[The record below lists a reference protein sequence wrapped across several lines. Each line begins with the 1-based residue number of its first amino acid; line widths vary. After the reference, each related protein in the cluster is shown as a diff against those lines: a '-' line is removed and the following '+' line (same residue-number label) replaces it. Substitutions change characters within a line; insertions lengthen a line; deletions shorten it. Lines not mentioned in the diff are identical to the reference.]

1 MVPAYVSTFIVLFQM
16 MAVIVILAYL
26 ITRTQSFSEVLSG
39 VVTWKNQL
47 FMIIFFGIMSIYG
60 TESGILVL
68 GAPVNIRDLG
78 PMVGGLA
85 CGPVVGLGAGLI
97 GAAYR
102 FGLGGFTCTA
112 CSLATILAGFLAGVI
127 YLLNHRK
134 FVGWQIAVSFA
145 ILMEGLHMG
154 LVLLLSRPFPQAV
167 ELVSL
172 VAAPMIL
179 ANAVGMLI
187 FAVIIQ
193 NLVSERKTKRERDA
207 YERELERKK
216 AELEVARDIQMS
228 LLPATLPDV
237 PGIDLAAR
245 SIPAKEVG
253 GDFYDVILLPGHK
266 TGLIIADVSGKG
278 VPAALFMALSRTV
291 LRATATWHARPGDA
305 IRDANAM
312 ITADAGSGM
321 FVTLFFGVY
330 DAQAHQLT
338 YVNAGHNPPILFR
351 NNGLTEELR
360 GTGIALGVLEET
372 HYNEQ
377 SISLS
382 PGDLLVLY
390 TDGVTEAM
398 DAREEQYGTERLLDA
413 VRSMPKKSAAEVL
426 NRIVERVN
434 GFSGPTPQ
442 YDDVTLMI
450 LRVVAP

>member
-1 MVPAYVSTFIVLFQM
+1 MVSAYLSTFIVLFQM

-26 ITRTQSFSEVLSG
+26 ITRTRSFSEVLSG
-39 VVTWKNQL
+39 VFTWKNQL
-47 FMIIFFGIMSIYG
+47 FLIIFFGIMSIYG
-60 TESGILVL
+60 TESGILIL
-68 GAPVNIRDLG
+68 GAPVNVRDLG

-85 CGPVVGLGAGLI
+85 CGPVVGVGAGLI

-127 YLLNHRK
+127 YLLNHRR

-154 LVLLLSRPFPQAV
+154 LVLLLSPPLSQAV

-187 FAVIIQ
+187 FAVMIG
-193 NLVSERKTKRERDA
+193 NLVTERKTKSERDT

-216 AELEVARDIQMS
+216 AELEVAREIQMS
-228 LLPATLPDV
+228 LLPATLPVV
-237 PGIDLAAR
+237 PGIELAAR
-245 SIPAKEVG
+245 AIPAKEIG
-253 GDFYDVILLPGHK
+253 GDFYDVVLLPGQK
-266 TGLIIADVSGKG
+266 AGLIIADVSGKG

-291 LRATATWHARPGDA
+291 LRATATWHTRPRDA
-305 IRDANAM
+305 IRDANA
-312 ITADAGSGM
+312 IIAADAGSGM

-330 DAQAHQLT
+330 DATARQLT
-338 YVNAGHNPPILFR
+338 YVNAGHNPPILFH
-351 NNGLTEELR
+351 NSGLTEELG
-360 GTGIALGVLEET
+360 GTGVALGALEQTDYDERC
-372 HYNEQ
+372 
-377 SISLS
+377 ISFS

-390 TDGVTEAM
+390 TDGVTEAVNAA
-398 DAREEQYGTERLLDA
+398 DEQFGTERLVET
-413 VRSMPKKSAAEVL
+413 VRSIMGKTASEILEEIVGAV
-426 NRIVERVN
+426 NR
-434 GFSGPTPQ
+434 FSGPTPQ

-450 LRVVAP
+450 LRVVPP

>member
-1 MVPAYVSTFIVLFQM
+1 MVSAYLSTFIVLFQM

-26 ITRTQSFSEVLSG
+26 ITRTRSFSEVLSG
-39 VVTWKNQL
+39 VFTWKNQL
-47 FMIIFFGIMSIYG
+47 FLIIFFGIMSIYG
-60 TESGILVL
+60 TESGILIL
-68 GAPVNIRDLG
+68 GAPVNVRDLG

-85 CGPVVGLGAGLI
+85 CGPVVGVGAGLI

-112 CSLATILAGFLAGVI
+112 CSLATVLAGFLAGVI
-127 YLLNHRK
+127 YLLNHQR

-154 LVLLLSRPFPQAV
+154 LVLLLSTPLSQAV

-187 FAVIIQ
+187 FAVMIG
-193 NLVSERKTKRERDA
+193 NLVTERKTKSERDI

-216 AELEVARDIQMS
+216 AELEVAREIQMS
-228 LLPATLPDV
+228 LLPATLPVV
-237 PGIDLAAR
+237 PGIELAAR
-245 SIPAKEVG
+245 AIPAKEIG
-253 GDFYDVILLPGHK
+253 GDFYDVVLLPGGK

-291 LRATATWHARPGDA
+291 LRATATWHTRPRDA
-305 IRDANAM
+305 IRDANTIIA
-312 ITADAGSGM
+312 ADAGSGM

-330 DAQAHQLT
+330 DATARQLT
-338 YVNAGHNPPILFR
+338 YVNAGHNPPILFHIS
-351 NNGLTEELR
+351 GLTEELG
-360 GTGIALGVLEET
+360 GTGVALGALEQTDYDERC
-372 HYNEQ
+372 
-377 SISLS
+377 ISFS

-390 TDGVTEAM
+390 TDGVTEAVNAA
-398 DAREEQYGTERLLDA
+398 DEQFGTERLVET
-413 VRSMPKKSAAEVL
+413 VRSMMGKTVSEIL
-426 NRIVERVN
+426 EEIVGAVN

-450 LRVVAP
+450 LRVVPS